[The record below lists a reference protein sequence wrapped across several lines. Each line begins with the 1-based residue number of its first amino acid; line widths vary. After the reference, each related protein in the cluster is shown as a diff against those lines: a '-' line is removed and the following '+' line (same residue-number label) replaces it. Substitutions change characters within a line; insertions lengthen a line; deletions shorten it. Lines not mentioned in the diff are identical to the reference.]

1 MSAAT
6 EMPTWAVYGIAF
18 GTPALAFI
26 GAFAGH
32 LLGRKTAGELE
43 TRSKREETMRTLR
56 WAAELAVDDD
66 ERKANLGFRQLVA
79 LQDSELLDSEQD
91 LFVDAALDSAVSEP
105 VSEVSEI
112 EANGDVAEVEVI
124 DPDSGQVPVVPS
136 AEAQGEGEGGH
147 GD

>member
-1 MSAAT
+1 
-6 EMPTWAVYGIAF
+6 MPTWAVYGIAF
-18 GTPALAFI
+18 GTPTLAFI

-79 LQDSELLDSEQD
+79 CRTLSCWTRNRTCSWTLHWTARS
-91 LFVDAALDSAVSEP
+91 VSP
-105 VSEVSEI
+105 FPKCRRSKPTATSLRSRSLTLT
-112 EANGDVAEVEVI
+112 ADRSGCTL
-124 DPDSGQVPVVPS
+124 DPDGI
-136 AEAQGEGEGGH
+136 E
-147 GD
+147 